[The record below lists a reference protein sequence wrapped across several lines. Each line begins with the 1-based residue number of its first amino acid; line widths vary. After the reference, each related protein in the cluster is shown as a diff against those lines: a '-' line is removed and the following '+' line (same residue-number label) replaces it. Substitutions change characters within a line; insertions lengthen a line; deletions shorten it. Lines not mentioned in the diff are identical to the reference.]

1 MPQAS
6 VVSSSTAVSR
16 YPAPTPFT
24 CTWKEGG
31 SGAALGKRRGDHGG
45 LVTSA
50 IRTFSGKQLAS
61 NLEHSNER
69 PLMDLLVL
77 LIIALIILSV
87 AGAAFVS
94 PLVLVLLVVALLLF
108 VGPYRGRRSR
118 I

>member
-1 MPQAS
+1 
-6 VVSSSTAVSR
+6 
-16 YPAPTPFT
+16 
-24 CTWKEGG
+24 
-31 SGAALGKRRGDHGG
+31 
-45 LVTSA
+45 
-50 IRTFSGKQLAS
+50 
-61 NLEHSNER
+61 
-69 PLMDLLVL
+69 MDLLVL